1 MCTGAPAPIPSHT
14 HMSMHVTY
22 STPTNVYFMH
32 ACAYIPYIYNAHM
45 TMYVVDSQ
53 LGSHNPFVKPLSPKI
68 FTLHCTTV
76 ANSQ

>member
-1 MCTGAPAPIPSHT
+1 MCTGAPAPLSSHT
-14 HMSMHVTY
+14 HEHAHDLLTL
-22 STPTNVYFMH
+22 TNVHFMH
-32 ACAYIPYIYNAHM
+32 ACACIPYIYNVHM

-53 LGSHNPFVKPLSPKI
+53 PGSHNPFVKPLSPKI